1 MPGLAGL
8 ITGLPKELCEEKLNL
23 MVGAIRHEAFYNHGL
38 YLDPEMFTHIGWTSH
53 KRSFNDCMPIFNER
67 RDIILFF
74 AGEVFPDPDQIF
86 ELRRKGH
93 EFTEGDASYLV
104 HLYEEMGNN
113 FFGDLNGCF
122 SGVLI
127 DRRQGKSFLFNDRFG
142 MHRIFIHDGKD
153 GFFFSSEAKALLA
166 ALPETRDFDP
176 KGLCELLTCGC
187 TLGEHSLF
195 KGIEVL
201 PGGSLLEFANGSL
214 LRKTRYFDRTVWEE
228 QTRLSETEFISR
240 FTEML
245 QRVTRKHISLR
256 GTVGMSL
263 TGGLDSRMV
272 MACIDP
278 SYDTLP
284 CYTFGSMY
292 RDTFDVKVARRV
304 AKKCGQKHQVLV
316 LGKDFLAKL
325 PSYLEKAVFLS
336 DGYLGLSGA
345 AELYVNSLAREIA
358 PVRLTGNWGSELLR
372 GVRAFKFVAPSGG
385 SLHPDLNKF
394 VEEARNTFNRMNG
407 LNRVSFAPFQQAPHQ
422 SYGCLSIE
430 RSQVIPRAP
439 FLDNDLVKLVYQ
451 APETLDGFALAEAI
465 ISHCRPDLLKI
476 PTDRGYLGIDGTLIR
491 AGRRAYRE
499 ALFKAEYWIGHG
511 APDWLVR
518 QSHLLRLLRLEE
530 NLLGRHKFYHF
541 RQWLRSYL
549 GPYARELLIND
560 MEVSL
565 PAYFDRKRV
574 VKLIEEHQ
582 NAIMNLT
589 EEIDKLL
596 TLALV
601 QKYLFHGNPNSSLR

>member
-1 MPGLAGL
+1 MPRLVGL
-8 ITGLPKELCEEKLNL
+8 ITGLPRKLCEERLNL
-23 MVGAIRHEAFYNHGL
+23 MLGTIRHEAFYKHGL
-38 YLDPEMFTHIGWTSH
+38 YLDLEMFTHIGWTCH
-53 KRSFNDCMPIFNER
+53 KRSFTDCMPIVNES
-67 RDIILFF
+67 RDIILYF
-74 AGEVFPDPDQIF
+74 AGEVFPDSEQILD
-86 ELRRKGH
+86 LRRKSH

-104 HLYEEMGNN
+104 HLYEEMGDK

-142 MHRIFIHDGKD
+142 MHRVFIHHGKD
-153 GFFFSSEAKALLA
+153 GFFFSSEAKALMA
-166 ALPETRDFDP
+166 VLPETREFDP

-187 TLGEHSLF
+187 TLGECSLF

-214 LRKTRYFDRTVWEE
+214 LRKTRYFDRMVWEG

-240 FTEML
+240 FTEIL

-278 SYDTLP
+278 SPGTLP

-304 AKKCGQKHQVLV
+304 AKECRQTHQVLV
-316 LGKDFLAKL
+316 LGDDFLAKL
-325 PSYLEKAVFLS
+325 PSYLEKAVVLS

-345 AELYVNSLAREIA
+345 AELYVNSLARQIA

-372 GVRAFKFVAPSGG
+372 GVRAFNFVEPSGG
-385 SLHPDLNKF
+385 FLHPDIHEF
-394 VEEARNTFNRMNG
+394 IEEARNTFNRMNKM
-407 LNRVSFAPFQQAPHQ
+407 NRVSFAPFQQAPHQ
-422 SYGCLSIE
+422 SYGRLSIE
-430 RSQVIPRAP
+430 RSHVIPRTP
-439 FLDNDLVKLVYQ
+439 FLDNELVGLVYQ
-451 APETLDGFALAEAI
+451 APETLDGFTLAEAI

-476 PTDRGYLGIDGTLIR
+476 PSDRGYLGIDGTLIS
-491 AGRRAYRE
+491 AGRRVYRE
-499 ALFKAEYWIGHG
+499 ALFKAEYWIGPG

-518 QSHLLRLLRLEE
+518 RSHLLRILWLEE
-530 NLLGRHKFYHF
+530 HLLGRHKFYHL
-541 RQWLRSYL
+541 RLWLRERLSEQIREILTYDSQSAL
-549 GPYARELLIND
+549 RPYVNHKRLEELLND
-560 MEVSL
+560 HFQE
-565 PAYFDRKRV
+565 RK
-574 VKLIEEHQ
+574 
-582 NAIMNLT
+582 NYTA
-589 EEIDKLL
+589 EIDNIL
-596 TLALV
+596 TLALTS
-601 QKYLFHGNPNSSLR
+601 KLLFKTSPISE